1 MTTNTQPIEKYVN
14 REDGQ
19 LDVHHLFQTIQGE
32 GPFTGTPA
40 TFIRLAGCNLQCP
53 GCDTDYTSSRA
64 LLDVDSTVAYVE
76 KFWPNTWRPRET
88 RLVVI
93 TGGEPLRQNIGPL
106 ITELLLHGF
115 YVQIETNGTLPVPK
129 NVFFSRRTSQR
140 LGAYIVCSPKTGKI
154 NPSVEKNAC
163 ALKYVLSA
171 NSIAEDDGLPLTA
184 LGHTAKPRL
193 ARPSKAFQGIIYVQP
208 MDAMNPVTNM
218 RNMHAAIDTCKKHN
232 YVFQLQTHKFIGL
245 E

>member
-1 MTTNTQPIEKYVN
+1 MNTQPIEKYVN
-14 REDGQ
+14 RADGT
-19 LDVHHLFQTIQGE
+19 LDVHHIFQTIQGE

-53 GCDTDYTSSRA
+53 GCDTDYTSVRKLRSIQDIA
-64 LLDVDSTVAYVE
+64 ADVKTLWSD
-76 KFWPNTWRPRET
+76 TWRPRET

-106 ITELLLHGF
+106 IHKLVFEGF
-115 YVQIETNGTLPVPK
+115 YVQIETNGTLPVPDT
-129 NVFFSRRTSQR
+129 VFFSRITSSR

-154 NPSVEKNAC
+154 HRTVEESAC

-171 NSIAEDDGLPLTA
+171 DSVAEDDGLPLTA

-193 ARPSKAFQGIIYVQP
+193 ARPSELFQGVIYIQP
-208 MDAMNPVTNM
+208 MDAADTLVNA
-218 RNMHAAIDTCKKHN
+218 RNLRATIASCKKFN
-232 YVFQLQTHKFIGL
+232 YVLQL
-245 E
+245 

>member
-1 MTTNTQPIEKYVN
+1 MTTNIQPIEKRVY
-14 REDGQ
+14 REDGA

-64 LLDVDSTVAYVE
+64 LLHVDEIVQHIGNLWNESRCLY
-76 KFWPNTWRPRET
+76 RR

-106 ITELLLHGF
+106 INELLRYGY
-115 YVQIETNGTLPVPK
+115 YVQIETNGTLPVPNGVVFNK
-129 NVFFSRRTSQR
+129 NTSER

-154 NPSVEKNAC
+154 NPSVEENAC

-171 NSIAEDDGLPLTA
+171 DSVAEDDGLPLTA

-193 ARPSKAFQGIIYVQP
+193 ARPSKLFQGVIYVQP
-208 MDAMNPVTNM
+208 MDAMDSVVNR
-218 RNMHAAIDTCKKHN
+218 RNTQVAINTCKKYN
-232 YVFQLQTHKFIGL
+232 YVLQLQTHKLIGL